1 MTSPVAF
8 GPNFSKTKTLACTAT
23 TNSVTL
29 DATDVSSTPSV
40 SSATPAFVGGASGGH
55 SVMRIVN
62 AGPNTAFIRF
72 GVGAQTALTTDMPIL
87 AGAIELFS
95 KAGDVD
101 TVAAIC
107 AASQTATVYVT
118 CGEGS

>member
-1 MTSPVAF
+1 MNVSPF
-8 GPNFSKTKTLACTAT
+8 GPNFSKTKTISAT
-23 TNSVTL
+23 STTSSVTL
-29 DATDVSSTPSV
+29 DATDVSSTP
-40 SSATPAFVGGASGGH
+40 TPANAGPSGGH

-72 GVGAQTALTTDMPIL
+72 GVGAQTAVAGDMPIL
-87 AGAIELFS
+87 AGAIELFT

-107 AASQTATVYVT
+107 ASTQTATVYVT